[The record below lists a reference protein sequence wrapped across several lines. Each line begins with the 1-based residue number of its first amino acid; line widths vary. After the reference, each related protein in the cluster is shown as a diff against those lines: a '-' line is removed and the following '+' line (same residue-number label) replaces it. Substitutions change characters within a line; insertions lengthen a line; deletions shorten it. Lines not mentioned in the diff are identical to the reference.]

1 MTELSFY
8 QKLER
13 VPLLKIATIYVVG
26 LFAAPMLKFSF
37 SSFQYLQDSLIL
49 LSGIILCCFLF
60 KGGLFKY
67 CYLIGYYILVLLFG
81 IWQFWRSDPLY
92 MENHFSHFQLDSYV
106 VEIVQEPN
114 TKSETTRFSVEV
126 LGGYIQDSFMATTGK
141 LMISLKAT
149 TKRPLRYAD
158 RLWLK
163 GTMSAV
169 PPPFNP
175 FEFDYREYLKGSAIY
190 HQIFL
195 HPSNY
200 IRIEREDSHFPDVMV
215 LALRTRESFLKK
227 LRRYCKN
234 EEYYAIA
241 AALLYGFRGEIDEA
255 SIKAFTNTGTI
266 HVLSVSGM
274 HVAVLFGFLSLV
286 FRYIPWPLRLNWVP
300 VVITFSIIWIYAF
313 IAGLDPPIVRAAIMI
328 SFVLCARHFK
338 RNSSTLNA
346 LVAAA
351 SIILLCDPRA
361 ITNVG
366 FQLSFLA
373 VLGMLLFLPIFEKIV
388 IVKNPFTR
396 FLRDTVGIS
405 IAAQVLTTPLTLY
418 YFGQFPTYFLL
429 ANLLVGLPSTVTMY
443 LGFLM
448 TINPIDWLNELFGY
462 LLENF
467 IACILYS
474 LKAIDRL
481 AFSTIQIDI
490 IDGNLLFLSYAA
502 VFSLLYAYQWKD
514 RKYCYLGF
522 LCVAGIVFITI
533 IQQIIDEH
541 TERFRI
547 YNTRN
552 ELTIAY
558 FKNQQAIIYS
568 TFDSLNHKA
577 LQYACGREIRVW
589 ASEGNVRF
597 IPLKSKSL
605 RNNYL
610 VELPFGKIVV
620 MEYFS
625 NELPS
630 AELLVV
636 RKNAIQKLPAAVNK
650 ILPREVILDGSNS
663 LKKSLQARTILDSLG
678 MKSYLIKDNFAYVW
692 DKESL

>member
-13 VPLLKIATIYVVG
+13 IPLLKIATIYVIG
-26 LFAAPMLKFSF
+26 LFVAPMLKFSF
-37 SSFQYLQDSLIL
+37 SSFQYLQVSLIL
-49 LSGIILCCFLF
+49 LSGIIFCCFLF
-60 KGGLFKY
+60 KGTLFKY
-67 CYLIGYYILVLLFG
+67 CYLVGYYILILLFG

-92 MENHFSHFQLDSYV
+92 VENHFSHFQLDSYV
-106 VEIVQEPN
+106 VEIVQEPS

-126 LGGYIQDSFMATTGK
+126 LGGYIQDSLIVTTGK

-200 IRIEREDSHFPDVMV
+200 IRIERDDSHFPGVRE

-234 EEYYAIA
+234 GEYYAIA
-241 AALLYGFRGEIDEA
+241 GALLYGFRGEIDEA

-328 SFVLCARHFK
+328 SFVLFARYFK

-388 IVKNPFTR
+388 IVKNSFIH

-448 TINPIDWLNELFGY
+448 TINPIDWLNEFLGY
-462 LLENF
+462 LLEKL
-467 IACILYS
+467 IGYILYC
-474 LKAIDRL
+474 LKAIDQL
-481 AFSTIQIDI
+481 AFSTIQIDL
-490 IDGNLLFLSYAA
+490 IDGVLLFLSYAA
-502 VFSLLYAYQWKD
+502 VFSWLYAYQWKD
-514 RKYCYLGF
+514 RKYCYLGL
-522 LCVAGIVFITI
+522 LCVSGIVFITI
-533 IQQIIDEH
+533 VQQIIDEN

-558 FKNQQAIIYS
+558 FKNKQAIIYS

-589 ASEGNVRF
+589 ASEENVQF
-597 IPLKSKSL
+597 IPLKSKSV

-610 VELPFGKIVV
+610 VELPVGKIVV

-625 NELPS
+625 NELPA

-650 ILPREVILDGSNS
+650 ILPKEVILDGSNS

-692 DKESL
+692 NKESL